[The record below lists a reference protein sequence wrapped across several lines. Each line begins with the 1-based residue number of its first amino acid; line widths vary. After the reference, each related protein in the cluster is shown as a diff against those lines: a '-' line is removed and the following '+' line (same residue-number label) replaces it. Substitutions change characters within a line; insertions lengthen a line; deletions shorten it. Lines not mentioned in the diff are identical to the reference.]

1 MQPVVTDVLW
11 SVCVC
16 VGHIGVLIFSLAVL
30 DPRVGHT
37 TDLLSPFISVL
48 CHSDWLFHGESCPR
62 LDVVRPRCA
71 WSSSPACTWH
81 CSLHYLFLRVTP
93 LFPHGVTIVCYSFLA
108 LTVSNSSLFTPALL
122 SPAKTDESI
131 ELSFWL
137 WTRVGPRNHV
147 LGLAPDLPQ
156 RGAFWGDTLR
166 TQRTRV
172 ICKGRQHCS
181 IWLPVLWELV
191 WFFCSHSFPR
201 VILVSVPLL
210 METAAVCAEC
220 RSESSLSHG
229 ASDSTSATNELAMS
243 SLSSIVRGPTGT
255 AAGYAQQPQRHS
267 TRLDEMIAAE
277 TRQPFSTRL
286 SGQWYFF

>member
-1 MQPVVTDVLW
+1 M
-11 SVCVC
+11 
-16 VGHIGVLIFSLAVL
+16 
-30 DPRVGHT
+30 
-37 TDLLSPFISVL
+37 
-48 CHSDWLFHGESCPR
+48 
-62 LDVVRPRCA
+62 
-71 WSSSPACTWH
+71 
-81 CSLHYLFLRVTP
+81 
-93 LFPHGVTIVCYSFLA
+93 
-108 LTVSNSSLFTPALL
+108 SNRSLFTPALL

-156 RGAFWGDTLR
+156 SGAFWGGHITHTTNSCYLQG
-166 TQRTRV
+166 TAALQHLATSFVGTRL
-172 ICKGRQHCS
+172 IF
-181 IWLPVLWELV
+181 LFP
-191 WFFCSHSFPR
+191 FFPC

-286 SGQWYFF
+286 SGQ